1 MFTVNVFLKR
11 GARVYIYPELG
22 EVLLSAQKALEA
34 GDFEAAREKLN
45 RSKALNAKIWRRQ
58 ARLDRFTN
66 VDWAE
71 QQGVTPETSSQF
83 LEVTHHVRKSW
94 ASIAH
99 WLDTFILSVGRQE
112 LLASSEGVDILLDRY
127 LPFHWDVNQDIV
139 ILSGS
144 HSEAFVNALA
154 SRGQRQI
161 VVVEDTSGDGETLE
175 ARPPVSKIKNYENS
189 DTTTVVISVKG
200 HEVLSVKQLAA
211 LRDIE
216 PPGFVSIPTDMS
228 GEQFDGFEALKNQ
241 MNARF
246 IQQSSQR
253 FWPTIFAHQII
264 RNLPH
269 IYDMKSICD
278 VRSDFD
284 GKHAMIVSPGPSL
297 LDSVRDIKAYRENFV
312 LVSLIRSLPVLFDH
326 GIIPDYVMLVDAQD
340 HTSEK
345 LNLIPDD
352 PLLSAVP
359 LIISEFAHRS
369 SYEAAFKDFYI
380 LPSAGLR
387 GSPVSIAIHGIDP
400 PIVNGGSVATQ
411 ATVMCAEL
419 GASSV
424 TLVGQDLSVSD
435 SGEAYA
441 SKSQRAMKTAEHV
454 TCLGI
459 NGEQL
464 RTQTDYKHFAR
475 EFEII
480 GANYARREVKLLNCT
495 THGAF
500 LHNWTH
506 IPLSADHPAVSDE
519 AGKECSPQI
528 RELVQVESSGTSK
541 STTAMLD
548 AIGRELFQ
556 LEEILVLLL
565 PIKTELT
572 SLLAKRSDDTSF
584 LEALEHELLQALTVK
599 GSWTRFYTNPAKL
612 EAGVSL
618 ESNQNLQEN
627 LIVSLDYYLAIEAGA
642 RRLKTLFTEAQ
653 SVIEQQQ
660 QQ

>member
-1 MFTVNVFLKR
+1 M
-11 GARVYIYPELG
+11 YIYPELV
-22 EVLLSAQKALEA
+22 EALTLAQKALEA

-58 ARLDRFTN
+58 ARLDKFAN
-66 VDWAE
+66 ADWAE
-71 QQGVTPETSSQF
+71 QQGVTPETSPQF
-83 LEVTHHVRKSW
+83 LEVTHHIRKSW
-94 ASIAH
+94 ASIAN
-99 WLDTFILSVGRQE
+99 WLDTFILSIGRQE
-112 LLASSEGVDILLDRY
+112 LLASSEGVEILLDRY

-144 HSEAFVNALA
+144 HSETFVKVLL

-161 VVVEDTSGDGETLE
+161 VVVEDASGDGETLE
-175 ARPPVSKIKNYENS
+175 VRSPVSKINNCGNTDE
-189 DTTTVVISVKG
+189 TAVVISVKG
-200 HEVLSVKQLAA
+200 DEILSVEQLAA

-216 PPGFVSIPTDMS
+216 PPGFVSIPTDMT
-228 GEQFDGFEALKNQ
+228 GDEFEGFEVLKNQ

-246 IQQSSQR
+246 IQQTSQR

-269 IYDMKSICD
+269 ICDLKSVCD

-297 LDSVRDIKAYRENFV
+297 RDSLRDIKAYRENFV
-312 LVSLIRSLPVLFDH
+312 LVSLIRSMPVLFDH
-326 GIIPDYVMLVDAQD
+326 GIIPDYAMLVDAQN

-352 PLLSAVP
+352 PLLNAVP

-387 GSPVSIAIHGIDP
+387 GSPVSTAIHGIDP
-400 PIVNGGSVATQ
+400 PVVNGGSVATQ
-411 ATVMCAEL
+411 ATVMCVEL
-419 GASSV
+419 GVSSV

-435 SGEAYA
+435 TGEAYA
-441 SKSQRAMKTAEHV
+441 SKSQKAMKTAEHV

-480 GANYARREVKLLNCT
+480 GANYASHEVKLLNCT

-500 LHNWTH
+500 LHNWAH
-506 IPLSADHPAVSDE
+506 IPLDSDHPAVSNK
-519 AGKECSPQI
+519 AGKAFPPQI
-528 RELVQVESSGTSK
+528 RDLVQVEGSGMSK
-541 STTAMLD
+541 GPTVMLD
-548 AIGRELFQ
+548 AIDRELLQ
-556 LEEILVLLL
+556 LEEILVLMQ
-565 PIKTELT
+565 PIKTELH
-572 SLLAKRSDDTSF
+572 SLLADRSEDTSF
-584 LEALEHELLQALTVK
+584 LEALEHELLKVLTVQ

-642 RRLKTLFTEAQ
+642 RRLKTLFAEAK
-653 SVIEQQQ
+653 STIEQLE
-660 QQ
+660 